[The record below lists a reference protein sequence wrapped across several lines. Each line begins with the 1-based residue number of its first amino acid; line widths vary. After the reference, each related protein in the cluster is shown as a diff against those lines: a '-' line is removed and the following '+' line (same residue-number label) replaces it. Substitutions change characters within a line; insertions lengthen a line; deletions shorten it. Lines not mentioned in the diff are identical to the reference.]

1 MKNHAV
7 KCSTCGKFM
16 RRLGLITRIRLE
28 VECDMKRTHWCSK
41 EEFDFITKKHIHH

>member
-7 KCSTCGKFM
+7 KCTTCGKFM

-28 VECDMKRTHWCSK
+28 IIGIKRTHWCSK